1 MSCAGQIAIAAI
13 KAIGAGA
20 MTAATAATAATA
32 GVVAIEVSGVRVK
45 YHAFCA
51 FDHVNNALE
60 PIRIP
65 SSGMYTTSR

>member
-20 MTAATAATAATA
+20 MTTATAATA

-45 YHAFCA
+45 YQARPCQQCSGTYP
-51 FDHVNNALE
+51 DTILWHV
-60 PIRIP
+60 
-65 SSGMYTTSR
+65 YH